1 MSTTLPAEKC
11 IPVYIKKEIT
21 RNDLQKRIEK
31 VIRYIHVNLNHRI
44 DIHDLADKACMS
56 EYHFIRVFSELCD
69 CTPYQY
75 IIKKRIV
82 KAKKLL
88 QCNIYT
94 VFEVSQACGYES
106 VQTFRKCFKRE
117 TGYSP
122 RDFYKKYMAVA

>member
-1 MSTTLPAEKC
+1 MSITLHAEKY

-31 VIRYIHVNLNHRI
+31 VIRYIDENINHSI
-44 DIHDLADKACMS
+44 DIHVLADKACMS
-56 EYHFIRVFSELCD
+56 EYHFIRVFSELCK

-82 KAKKLL
+82 RAKRLL
-88 QCNIYT
+88 QHNVYT
-94 VFEVSQACGYES
+94 IIEVSQACGYES

-122 RDFYKKYMAVA
+122 RDFYRQHLAVA